1 MEEIDKDELAFLR
14 YRQET
19 EKFPVEMEALRTSIA
34 SNKATT
40 ELAESTKTHF
50 EESKKHSNNAL
61 KVSVGV
67 SILTLIILFVQTCSV
82 QKTILEKPI
91 ELNKEKLKEMLN
103 SDAQNNNILLKEIDS
118 SESKIL
124 NKQESEI
131 KRLNDLII
139 FEQQTN
145 KELNRK
151 ISSLSLKLN
160 NILSKMDSIKSKNND
175 GKGN

>member
-1 MEEIDKDELAFLR
+1 
-14 YRQET
+14 
-19 EKFPVEMEALRTSIA
+19 
-34 SNKATT
+34 
-40 ELAESTKTHF
+40 
-50 EESKKHSNNAL
+50 
-61 KVSVGV
+61 
-67 SILTLIILFVQTCSV
+67 
-82 QKTILEKPI
+82 
-91 ELNKEKLKEMLN
+91 MLN